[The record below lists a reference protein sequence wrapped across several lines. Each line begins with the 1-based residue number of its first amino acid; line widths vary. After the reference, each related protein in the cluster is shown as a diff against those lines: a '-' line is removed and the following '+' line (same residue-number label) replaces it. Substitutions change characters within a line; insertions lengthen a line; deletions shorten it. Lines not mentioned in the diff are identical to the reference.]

1 MKSKSKSEDTK
12 LTELEKKIVEK
23 TLELI
28 QKEGYPNVS
37 AREIARTVGISV
49 GTLYYHFKEG
59 KSSVL
64 AALASHL
71 SEFLNIDEI
80 LKDGV
85 VEEDEIREF
94 FYKDLDFGRKI
105 RPLIIAMESE
115 VLKDPEKY
123 ISKAEEYLLLESMD
137 KYKRFFE
144 GVVGKDLS
152 DDEFMKVLMVFKI
165 LVRKHIIL
173 RNLFG
178 SDEEFMQMLL
188 KILRAI
194 TE

>member
-1 MKSKSKSEDTK
+1 
-12 LTELEKKIVEK
+12 
-23 TLELI
+23 
-28 QKEGYPNVS
+28 
-37 AREIARTVGISV
+37 
-49 GTLYYHFKEG
+49 
-59 KSSVL
+59 
-64 AALASHL
+64 L

-80 LKDGV
+80 LKDGI

-105 RPLIIAMESE
+105 RPLIIAMEFE
-115 VLKDPEKY
+115 LLKDPDKY

-137 KYKRFFE
+137 KFRKFFE
-144 GVVGKDLS
+144 GIVGKKLS
-152 DDEFMKVLMVFKI
+152 DDEFMKILMVFKV
-165 LVRKHIIL
+165 LVRRHIIF
-173 RNLFG
+173 RNVFG